1 MFQAHALHLNSHWKT
16 FEISKA
22 KDMNIVICLGG
33 FHLVMSFLGATGIIM
48 EDWGLVETMELIYAL
63 NSIVHMLEGKAYARG
78 LRCHLFIET
87 LFQQILF
94 LKVIA
99 DEKKI
104 IGISLVKINQLYK
117 HMI

>member
-1 MFQAHALHLNSHWKT
+1 
-16 FEISKA
+16 
-22 KDMNIVICLGG
+22 
-33 FHLVMSFLGATGIIM
+33 MSFLGVTGIIM

-63 NSIVHMLEGKAYARG
+63 NSIVHMLEGKTYARG

-99 DEKKI
+99 DEKK
-104 IGISLVKINQLYK
+104 SLASHWLK
-117 HMI
+117 